1 MELIIEIDKI
11 EDASKKEWLLNTLKL
26 MGIKFKTVEAPQTLE
41 EYNLDLDEGNAEIE
55 DGKLISVE
63 ALKAEAKKW

>member
-11 EDASKKEWLLNTLKL
+11 EDASKKEWLLSTLKL
-26 MGIKFKTVEAPQTLE
+26 MDIKFKTVEKPQSLE